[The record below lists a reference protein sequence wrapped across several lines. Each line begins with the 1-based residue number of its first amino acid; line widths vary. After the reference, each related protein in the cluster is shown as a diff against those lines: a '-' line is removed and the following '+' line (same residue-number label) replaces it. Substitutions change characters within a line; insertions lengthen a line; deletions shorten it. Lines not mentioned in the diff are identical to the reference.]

1 MVAAWRL
8 ALAAALTLVGATGLA
23 DTAAHDP
30 LGRTLRDPLSRP
42 AIEGLFVWA
51 LPRGFPTPA
60 VPADNPMSSAKV
72 ALGRRLFFE
81 PALSVTGQY
90 SCATCHQPSRAFTD
104 GRKLAIG
111 ATGDPTPT
119 NAMSLTNVAYNVS
132 FGWSTASVRTL
143 EDQMRRPMLNDH
155 PVEMGLKG
163 RETTL
168 VAKLVADSGWR
179 AGFTA
184 AFPEAQGHFDFD
196 HLIKAIATFERTLIS
211 GHSPFDEYV
220 FNGKH
225 HALTAE
231 AKRGMA
237 LFYSERLGCASC
249 HSGFNFSGAWRDA
262 QGATAEP
269 TFANNG
275 VGTTPM
281 RVPTLRNVALTAPYM
296 HDGSLSTL
304 EAVLDHYEQAGPP
317 LRAFTLTEA
326 ERHELIE
333 FLQSLTDRT
342 FTAEFDG
349 ERTHHVSR

>member
-1 MVAAWRL
+1 VRRLTLAVGAAL
-8 ALAAALTLVGATGLA
+8 LLPATKPAPGAAAPA
-23 DTAAHDP
+23 
-30 LGRTLRDPLSRP
+30 LSRP
-42 AIEGLFVWA
+42 AIEGVFAADAQAAPYRWS
-51 LPRGFPTPA
+51 LPRGFPQPA
-60 VPADNPMSSAKV
+60 VPADNPMSPAKV

-81 PALSVTGQY
+81 PSLSVTGQY
-90 SCATCHQPSRAFTD
+90 SCATCHEPSRAFTD
-104 GRKLAIG
+104 GRKVAIG
-111 ATGDPTPT
+111 ATGQATPT

-132 FGWSTASVRTL
+132 FGWSTPNIRSL
-143 EDQMRRPMLNDH
+143 EDQMRQPMLNDH

-163 RETTL
+163 REQQVL
-168 VAKLVADSGWR
+168 ADLTGRWR
-179 AGFTA
+179 SAFTA
-184 AFPEAQGHFDFD
+184 AFPEARGKFELD

-225 HALTAE
+225 DALTPQ

-237 LFYSERLGCASC
+237 LFYSERLGCSSC

-275 VGTTPM
+275 IGTAPL

-304 EAVLDHYEQAGPP
+304 EAVLDHYQQAGPP
-317 LRAFTLTEA
+317 LRRFTLTVT
-326 ERHELIE
+326 EREEIIS
-333 FLQSLTDRT
+333 FLQSLTDPT

-349 ERTHHVSR
+349 ERTHPVSR